1 MLYNFMTHAIN
12 NNGKPA
18 DCEID
23 DDSYLF
29 TRMRIQNLNDV
40 IIIL

>member
-1 MLYNFMTHAIN
+1 MTIN
-12 NNGKPA
+12 KNENTV

-29 TRMRIQNLNDV
+29 TRNKIENFDDV
-40 IIIL
+40 IIML